1 MSYVN
6 DLRKLVGH
14 TPLQLPGTGIIVWR
28 RTINQN
34 IEVLLQLRK
43 ENLELGLPG
52 GALELNETFKECA
65 MRELLEETALCCEPQ
80 HLILENVYAG
90 PKHVTVYPNG
100 DIVYNTIVV
109 FSLNLKNTR
118 SVLKDISEETE
129 SLEWYS
135 LTTLSQML
143 KNSKESFFLSNI
155 PIIEDIIK
163 NFK

>member
-1 MSYVN
+1 M
-6 DLRKLVGH
+6 
-14 TPLQLPGTGIIVWR
+14 
-28 RTINQN
+28 
-34 IEVLLQLRK
+34 
-43 ENLELGLPG
+43 
-52 GALELNETFKECA
+52 
-65 MRELLEETALCCEPQ
+65 
-80 HLILENVYAG
+80 
-90 PKHVTVYPNG
+90 TVYPNG